1 VIDMQPVSKTPL
13 KAGELIIILS
23 RYNPEN
29 YVFCISECDNL
40 RHICEVVED
49 EDSNILT
56 EA

>member
-1 VIDMQPVSKTPL
+1 MQPVSKTPL
-13 KAGELIIILS
+13 KAGGLIIILS

-29 YVFCISECDNL
+29 YVFYISECDNL

>member
-1 VIDMQPVSKTPL
+1 MQPVSKTPL

>member
-1 VIDMQPVSKTPL
+1 MKPVSKTPL
-13 KAGELIIILS
+13 KAGELITILT

-29 YVFCISECDNL
+29 YVFYISECDNL

-49 EDSNILT
+49 EDSDLPT